1 MKTLTM
7 IAAGTLATVVA
18 TAVFA
23 SAYAQDKPD
32 ADSQKFIKNAIE
44 GNIAEIDAGKLAE
57 EKSKNAAVKEFGA
70 LLVKDHSDARAK
82 AEAAAKAVN
91 VEPPTGSSIMQ
102 KGTYAKLKILQGET
116 FDRSF
121 ASTMVSD
128 HESTIKDYQK
138 ISVKDDAVGKYA
150 KEALPV
156 LQHHLEMAQKLQ
168 QQLAAP
174 ATTGSTAPANRS
186 TMPAGTAK

>member
-1 MKTLTM
+1 MRITTIL
-7 IAAGTLATVVA
+7 AAGVL
-18 TAVFA
+18 TAMAFS

-57 EKSKNAAVKEFGA
+57 EKSKSAAVKEFGA
-70 LLVKDHSDARAK
+70 MLVKDHGEARAK
-82 AEAAAKAVN
+82 AEAAAKALN
-91 VEPPTGSSIMQ
+91 VDPPTGSSIMQ
-102 KGTYAKLKILQGET
+102 KGAYAKLKLLQGDT

-128 HESTIKDYQK
+128 HEADIKEYEK

-156 LQHHLEMAQKLQ
+156 LKHHLEMAQKLKQ
-168 QQLAAP
+168 EVAAP
-174 ATTGSTAPANRS
+174 AHTGSTAPATRS
-186 TMPAGTAK
+186 TAPAGTAK